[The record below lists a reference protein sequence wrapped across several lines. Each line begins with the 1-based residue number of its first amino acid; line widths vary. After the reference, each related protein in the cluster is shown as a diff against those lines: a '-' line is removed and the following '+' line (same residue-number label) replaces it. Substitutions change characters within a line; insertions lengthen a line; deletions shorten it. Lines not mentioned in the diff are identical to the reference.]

1 MVTLRLGVRAQR
13 SPASGFTL
21 VEMLVV
27 LLIVGLMAGA
37 LMTTIKISGSQ
48 QLQREAQHLAWLL
61 RDKALEAR
69 ASGQAITWRP
79 HPLGYAF
86 LPQEQPGQR
95 AAEAQI
101 HTLPD
106 NIKISAIDATDS
118 QPLEAIRLSGRQ
130 ISGPRRII
138 LSNAEASIEV
148 RSEGL
153 DLFSV
158 AATQRPEPHA
168 QR

>member
-1 MVTLRLGVRAQR
+1 MVTLSRGKRAKL

-61 RDKALEAR
+61 RDKAIEAR

-86 LPQEQPGQR
+86 LPQEQPGQG

-101 HTLPD
+101 HTLPAP
-106 NIKISAIDATDS
+106 IKISAIEASDA

-138 LSNAEASIEV
+138 LSNHDASV
-148 RSEGL
+148 AVTSEGF

-158 AATQRPEPHA
+158 AAARRPEPHA
-168 QR
+168 QP